1 MNRSPLKYHGG
12 KSYLADWILS
22 LMPEHTHYVEPY
34 FGGGSLL
41 FSKSPEQYEGVS
53 EVVNDLNGDLIN
65 FWEVLR
71 DPRHCAILCAML
83 DNTPVSEYIFHKQK
97 SLLESGEGDIV
108 DRAFAYF
115 VVNRQSRQGLGK
127 DFNTLTRN
135 RTRRGMNEQASAW
148 LTAISLGRFADRLQ
162 RVVILNRPAIDV
174 IKQQS
179 GPNTLLMLD
188 PPYFPDTRVAGEYA
202 CEMTADDHMELLH
215 VLENTEGKFLLCGYP
230 CEEYDRWAS
239 RNGFEPF
246 SKTVVA
252 QSSSI
257 AAKPVRTE
265 MVWRKQ

>member
-1 MNRSPLKYHGG
+1 MNRSPLRWHGG
-12 KSYLADWILS
+12 KSFLADWILS
-22 LMPEHTHYVEPY
+22 LMPEHVHYVEPY

-53 EVVNDLNGDLIN
+53 EVVNDLDEDLTN

-71 DPRHCAILCAML
+71 DPRHSTTLYAML
-83 DNTPVSEYIFHKQK
+83 NNTPVSEYIFRKQK
-97 SLLESGEGDIV
+97 ALLESGDGDCI

-127 DFNTLTRN
+127 DFNTLSRN

-174 IKQQS
+174 IKQQDS
-179 GPNTLLMLD
+179 KGTLHILD

-202 CEMTADDHMELLH
+202 HEMTADDHVELLDT
-215 VLENTEGKFLLCGYP
+215 LESIEGKFLLCGYQ
-230 CEEYDRWAS
+230 CETYNKWAS
-239 RNGFEPF
+239 RNGFEVF
-246 SKTVVA
+246 TKEAVA
-252 QSSSI
+252 QSSGNKS
-257 AAKPVRTE
+257 KPTRTE
-265 MVWRKQ
+265 TVWRKS